1 MKYTLF
7 ITDTNGNTTE
17 KQIEAL
23 NAKRAHE
30 LIPVS
35 DGYTVKAFPTTTD
48 ENGNINEYALLRG
61 ALQVAKRCAEKALAN
76 GGTDTQRRIANE
88 LVTVNAKAG
97 ANGAE
102 KYGANYLLDLI
113 SRTSS
118 DSQNFH
124 SEAYTAILQAH
135 NNGLPINEQYRD
147 AFKAVNRYIMKQ
159 RSATKKEC
167 STEYIQ
173 EAGGNIV
180 AVNTVIHRLINSDE
194 KYIPTVGGEMD
205 DKTAERLGLVLA
217 SAIATLSPRQK
228 QIVELLAKQYSER
241 AIMAKLAIKSE
252 QTYNDHIIIIRDNVL
267 DYIQKNAPEFSTLI
281 DDISTRFDRKRRTEH
296 NNGRKE
302 HNAKDRHKNDEKRR
316 KQNAEKQ
323 KAYRERKKR
332 TANASNTATETK
344 KTIIIYDIVS
354 KNNIVVKNFTEEV
367 PVGWTLEC
375 IADHIKNYLIPMGDI
390 INVRCNNPE
399 VVALLKN

>member
-17 KQIEAL
+17 KQVETL
-23 NAKRAHE
+23 NAKQAHD
-30 LIPVS
+30 ITPVP

-48 ENGNINEYALLRG
+48 ENGDINEYALMRG

-102 KYGANYLLDLI
+102 KYGVNYLLDLI
-113 SRTSS
+113 SRTSA

-159 RSATKKEC
+159 RSATEKEC

-173 EAGGNIV
+173 ETGGNIV
-180 AVNTVIHRLINSDE
+180 AVNTVIHRIINADE
-194 KYIPTVGGEMD
+194 KYIPTVGDEMD
-205 DKTAERLGLVLA
+205 DKTAERLGSVLA

-252 QTYNDHIIIIRDNVL
+252 RTYIDHVIIIRDNVL
-267 DYIQKNAPEFSTLI
+267 DYILKNAPEFSTLI
-281 DDISTRFDRKRRTEH
+281 DDINTRLDRKRRMT
-296 NNGRKE
+296 
-302 HNAKDRHKNDEKRR
+302 DRHKN
-316 KQNAEKQ
+316 NAERMRE
-323 KAYRERKKR
+323 YRKRKKEEK
-332 TANASNTATETK
+332 NGKTE
-344 KTIIIYDIVS
+344 
-354 KNNIVVKNFTEEV
+354 
-367 PVGWTLEC
+367 
-375 IADHIKNYLIPMGDI
+375 
-390 INVRCNNPE
+390 
-399 VVALLKN
+399 